1 MDNRSSKENMDVTA
15 AERKRELR
23 KKLKKRRSSLTEEY
37 KKDADRQIFRRA
49 ISLPEYRAAETIFC
63 YAGTEEEINTRP
75 VLERILSDGKRLGVP
90 RCIGKGIMEVR
101 MVTHLEQL
109 KPGMYGILEPEES
122 CALIRPEEIDLAFV
136 PCLSCSRDGRRL
148 GYGGGYYD
156 RYLETHPG
164 HKTIALA
171 YEFQILHELPAE
183 PYDKSVDMIVTEK
196 RVIRCSIK

>member
-23 KKLKKRRSSLTEEY
+23 KQLKKRRSSLTEKY

-136 PCLSCSRDGRRL
+136 PCLSCGRDGRRL

-156 RYLETHPG
+156 RYLIQTTCG
-164 HKTIALA
+164 KIALCR
-171 YEFQILHELPAE
+171 EKMLEEEIPAQE
-183 PYDKSVDMIVTEK
+183 WDLGMDKVVTE
-196 RVIRCSIK
+196 RCVYSA

>member
-1 MDNRSSKENMDVTA
+1 MDNVSSKENMDVTA

-23 KKLKKRRSSLTEEY
+23 KQLKKRTSSLTEEY

-90 RCIGKGIMEVR
+90 RCIGKGIMEVH
-101 MVTHLEQL
+101 MITHLEQL

-156 RYLETHPG
+156 RYLIQTTCG
-164 HKTIALA
+164 KIALCR
-171 YEFQILHELPAE
+171 EKMLEEEIPAQE
-183 PYDKSVDMIVTEK
+183 WDLGMDKVVTERCVYNVK
-196 RVIRCSIK
+196 R